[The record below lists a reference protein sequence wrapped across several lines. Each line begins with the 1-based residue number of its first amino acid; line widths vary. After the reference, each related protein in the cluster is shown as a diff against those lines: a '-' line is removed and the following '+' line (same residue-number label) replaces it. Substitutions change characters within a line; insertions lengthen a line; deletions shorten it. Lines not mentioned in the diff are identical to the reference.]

1 MGPLATVDLFKRIVM
16 KTPAKKDQDHPR
28 IIIYNN
34 SKVPDRT
41 AYILGR
47 GEDPLPELIDSA
59 KKLESCGADFIIM
72 PCNTAHYFVEEIQ
85 KAVSI
90 PLVSMIEAT
99 AEHIEKLGLKR
110 VGLLATTGTIVTGI
124 YQRALG
130 RRGIK
135 AIVPSEE
142 DQEKVMKGIYEGV
155 KAGSLELGRGLLLEV
170 VKKLE
175 RESEGIIAGCTE
187 VSVAL
192 KQEDL
197 SVPLIDPMDV
207 IAEKAVKLALG
218 ESKFGDENGFD
229 SRTANSACDC

>member
-1 MGPLATVDLFKRIVM
+1 MLWP
-16 KTPAKKDQDHPR
+16 
-28 IIIYNN
+28 
-34 SKVPDRT
+34 
-41 AYILGR
+41 
-47 GEDPLPELIDSA
+47 
-59 KKLESCGADFIIM
+59 DFIIM

-124 YQRALG
+124 YQKALG

-135 AIVPSEE
+135 TIVPSEE

-170 VKKLE
+170 VEKLE

-192 KQEDL
+192 KQENL

-229 SRTANSACDC
+229 SRTPNSACDC

>member
-1 MGPLATVDLFKRIVM
+1 MGPLAPVELFKRVVL
-16 KTPAKKDQDHPR
+16 KTPAKRDQDHLR

-34 SKVPDRT
+34 SKIPDRT
-41 AYILGR
+41 AYILGK
-47 GEDPLPELIDSA
+47 GGNPLPELIKSA
-59 KKLESCGADFIIM
+59 RKLESCGADFIIM

-124 YQRALG
+124 YQKALG

-135 AIVPSEE
+135 TIVPSEE

-170 VKKLE
+170 VEKLE

-192 KQEDL
+192 KQENL

-229 SRTANSACDC
+229 SRTPNSACDC